1 MSYHWFKKMLLSTS
15 ILILSSSS
23 LGLAT
28 HTVEAKDNLNG
39 EKPTTNLNHNITSP
53 SVNSEMN
60 NNETGT
66 PHESN
71 QTGNEGTGSNSRDAN
86 PDSNN
91 VKPDSNNQNPSTDS
105 KPDPNNQN
113 PSPNPKPD
121 PDNPKPKPDPKPDP
135 DKPKPNPDPKPDP
148 DNPKPNPDPK
158 PDPNKPNP
166 DPKPDPDK
174 PKPNPNPKP
183 DPNKPNPNP
192 SPDPD
197 QPGDSNH
204 SGGSKNG
211 GTWNPNASD
220 GSNQGQWQPNGNQGN
235 SQNPTGNDFV
245 SQRFLALANGAYKYN
260 PYILNQINKLGKDY
274 GEVTDEDIYNI
285 IRKQNF
291 SGNAYL
297 NGLQQ
302 QSNYFRF
309 QYFNPLKSER
319 YYRNLDEQVLALIT
333 GEIGSMPDLK
343 KPEDKPDSKQR
354 SFEPHEKDDFT
365 VVKKQEDNKKS
376 ASTAYSKSWLAIV
389 CSMMVVFSIML
400 FLFVKRNKKKIK
412 TNHSDDNPCVIRFFY
427 YGIKM

>member
-15 ILILSSSS
+15 MLILSSSS
-23 LGLAT
+23 SLGLET

-39 EKPTTNLNHNITSP
+39 EKPTTNLNHNVTSP

-71 QTGNEGTGSNSRDAN
+71 QAGNEGTGSNSRDAN

-91 VKPDSNNQNPSTDS
+91 VKPDSNNQNPSPDS
-105 KPDPNNQN
+105 KPDPNNPN
-113 PSPNPKPD
+113 PGPNPKPD
-121 PDNPKPKPDPKPDP
+121 PDKPKPNPEPKPDP

-148 DNPKPNPDPK
+148 N
-158 PDPNKPNP
+158 
-166 DPKPDPDK
+166 
-174 PKPNPNPKP
+174 PNPNPKP

-192 SPDPD
+192 SPNPN
-197 QPGDSNH
+197 QPGDSNQ

-260 PYILNQINKLGKDY
+260 PYILNQINQLGKEY

-400 FLFVKRNKKKIK
+400 FLFVKRNKKKNK
-412 TNHSDDNPCVIRFFY
+412 NESQRR
-427 YGIKM
+427 

>member
-1 MSYHWFKKMLLSTS
+1 MSYHWFKKVLLSTS

-121 PDNPKPKPDPKPDP
+121 PDNPKPK
-135 DKPKPNPDPKPDP
+135 
-148 DNPKPNPDPK
+148 
-158 PDPNKPNP
+158 P

-400 FLFVKRNKKKIK
+400 FLFVKRNKKKNK
-412 TNHSDDNPCVIRFFY
+412 NESQRR
-427 YGIKM
+427 

>member
-113 PSPNPKPD
+113 SSPNPKPD

-135 DKPKPNPDPKPDP
+135 DKP
-148 DNPKPNPDPK
+148 
-158 PDPNKPNP
+158 
-166 DPKPDPDK
+166 
-174 PKPNPNPKP
+174 
-183 DPNKPNPNP
+183 KPNPNP

-274 GEVTDEDIYNI
+274 GEVIDEDIYNI

-400 FLFVKRNKKKIK
+400 FLFVKRNKKKNK
-412 TNHSDDNPCVIRFFY
+412 NESQRR
-427 YGIKM
+427 

>member
-15 ILILSSSS
+15 MLILSSSS

-39 EKPTTNLNHNITSP
+39 EKPTTNLNHNVTSP

-71 QTGNEGTGSNSRDAN
+71 QAGNEGTGSNSRDAN

-91 VKPDSNNQNPSTDS
+91 VKPDSNNQNPSPDS
-105 KPDPNNQN
+105 KPDPNNPN
-113 PSPNPKPD
+113 PGPNPKPD
-121 PDNPKPKPDPKPDP
+121 PDKPKPNPEPKPDPDKPKPNPEPKPDPDKPKPNPDPKPDP

-148 DNPKPNPDPK
+148 
-158 PDPNKPNP
+158 
-166 DPKPDPDK
+166 
-174 PKPNPNPKP
+174 NPNPKP
-183 DPNKPNPNP
+183 DPNKPKPNP
-192 SPDPD
+192 SPNPN

-235 SQNPTGNDFV
+235 SQNHTGNDFV

-400 FLFVKRNKKKIK
+400 FLFVKRNKKKNK
-412 TNHSDDNPCVIRFFY
+412 NESQRR
-427 YGIKM
+427 

>member
-15 ILILSSSS
+15 MLILSSSS
-23 LGLAT
+23 IGLAT

-39 EKPTTNLNHNITSP
+39 EKPTTNLNHNVTSP

-71 QTGNEGTGSNSRDAN
+71 QTGDEGTGSNSRDAN

-91 VKPDSNNQNPSTDS
+91 VKPDSNN
-105 KPDPNNQN
+105 
-113 PSPNPKPD
+113 PNPG
-121 PDNPKPKPDPKPDP
+121 
-135 DKPKPNPDPKPDP
+135 PN
-148 DNPKPNPDPK
+148 
-158 PDPNKPNP
+158 
-166 DPKPDPDK
+166 PKPDPDK

-183 DPNKPNPNP
+183 DPDKPKPNPEPKPDPDKPKPNPEPKPDPNPNPKPDPNKPNPSPNP
-192 SPDPD
+192 N

-220 GSNQGQWQPNGNQGN
+220 GSNQGQWQPNGNQRN
-235 SQNPTGNDFV
+235 LQNPTGNDFV

-260 PYILNQINKLGKDY
+260 PYILNQINQLGKEY

-400 FLFVKRNKKKIK
+400 FLFVKRNKKKNK
-412 TNHSDDNPCVIRFFY
+412 NESQRR
-427 YGIKM
+427 

>member
-28 HTVEAKDNLNG
+28 QTVEAKDNLNG
-39 EKPTTNLNHNITSP
+39 EKPTTNLNHNVTSP
-53 SVNSEMN
+53 SVNSEIN

-71 QTGNEGTGSNSRDAN
+71 QTGNEGTDSNSRDAN

-91 VKPDSNNQNPSTDS
+91 VKPDSNNQNPSPDS
-105 KPDPNNQN
+105 KPDPNNPN
-113 PSPNPKPD
+113 PGPNPKPDPDKPKPNPEPKPD

-135 DKPKPNPDPKPDP
+135 DKPKPNP
-148 DNPKPNPDPK
+148 
-158 PDPNKPNP
+158 
-166 DPKPDPDK
+166 
-174 PKPNPNPKP
+174 
-183 DPNKPNPNP
+183 NP
-192 SPDPD
+192 SPDPN

-260 PYILNQINKLGKDY
+260 PYILNQINKLGKEF

-400 FLFVKRNKKKIK
+400 FLFVKRNKKKNK
-412 TNHSDDNPCVIRFFY
+412 NESQRR
-427 YGIKM
+427 

>member
-1 MSYHWFKKMLLSTS
+1 MSYHWFTKMLLSTS

-28 HTVEAKDNLNG
+28 DTVEAKDNLNG
-39 EKPTTNLNHNITSP
+39 EKPTTNLNHNVTSP
-53 SVNSEMN
+53 SVNSEIN

-66 PHESN
+66 PPESN
-71 QTGNEGTGSNSRDAN
+71 RTGNEGTDSNSRDAN

-91 VKPDSNNQNPSTDS
+91 VKPDSNNQNPSPDS
-105 KPDPNNQN
+105 KPDPNNPN
-113 PSPNPKPD
+113 PVPNPKPDPDKPKPNPEPKPD

-135 DKPKPNPDPKPDP
+135 DKPKPNP
-148 DNPKPNPDPK
+148 
-158 PDPNKPNP
+158 
-166 DPKPDPDK
+166 
-174 PKPNPNPKP
+174 
-183 DPNKPNPNP
+183 NP
-192 SPDPD
+192 SPDPN

-400 FLFVKRNKKKIK
+400 FLFVKRNKKKNK
-412 TNHSDDNPCVIRFFY
+412 NESQRR
-427 YGIKM
+427 

>member
-15 ILILSSSS
+15 MLILSSSS
-23 LGLAT
+23 IGLAT

-39 EKPTTNLNHNITSP
+39 EKPTTNLNHNVTSP

-71 QTGNEGTGSNSRDAN
+71 QTGDEGTGSNSRDAN

-91 VKPDSNNQNPSTDS
+91 VKPDSNNPNPG
-105 KPDPNNQN
+105 
-113 PSPNPKPD
+113 PNPKPD
-121 PDNPKPKPDPKPDP
+121 PDKPKPNPNPKPDP

-148 DNPKPNPDPK
+148 DKPKPNPEPK
-158 PDPNKPNP
+158 PD
-166 DPKPDPDK
+166 
-174 PKPNPNPKP
+174 PNPNPKP
-183 DPNKPNPNP
+183 DPNKPNPSPNP
-192 SPDPD
+192 N

-220 GSNQGQWQPNGNQGN
+220 GSNQGQWQPNGNQRN
-235 SQNPTGNDFV
+235 LQNPTGNDFV

-260 PYILNQINKLGKDY
+260 PYILNQINQLGKEY

-400 FLFVKRNKKKIK
+400 FLFVKRNKKKNK
-412 TNHSDDNPCVIRFFY
+412 NESQRR
-427 YGIKM
+427 

>member
-400 FLFVKRNKKKIK
+400 FLFVKRNKKKNK
-412 TNHSDDNPCVIRFFY
+412 NESHTDYRRC
-427 YGIKM
+427 